1 LTGIASIP
9 NGKFFRFAQDMG
21 LFSASKIRT
30 AEPKNWCTAV
40 KVRLPIIS
48 ATILKYGVQT
58 VKD

>member
-30 AEPKNWCTAV
+30 AEPKKLVYGRKSQTADYFSDDPEIWSSD
-40 KVRLPIIS
+40 R
-48 ATILKYGVQT
+48 
-58 VKD
+58 